1 METLS
6 AILLIGCVIAIIVA
20 AIATSV
26 AKTQIYRPDK
36 DHQEP
41 VTTTVRLE
49 FEAAEKELAVAK
61 TLLQIVKNATNPS
74 LETCGK
80 AQDNF
85 EMATEEWLFK
95 LKKVLQ
101 LRKRARSPSPE
112 TIQLYARFTARPE
125 IVTE

>member
-6 AILLIGCVIAIIVA
+6 LIILIGCLILIGVAI
-20 AIATSV
+20 TTGLL
-26 AKTQIYRPDK
+26 KNQIHHPVE
-36 DHQEP
+36 DHQESA
-41 VTTTVRLE
+41 TTRARLE
-49 FEAAEKELAVAK
+49 FEAAEKDLTVAK
-61 TLLQIVKNATNPS
+61 TLIRIINNASNPTP
-74 LETCGK
+74 ETCTR

-101 LRKRARSPSPE
+101 LKKRARSPSPE
-112 TIQLYARFTARPE
+112 TLQLYARFTARPE

>member
-6 AILLIGCVIAIIVA
+6 AILLIGCLLLIGV
-20 AIATSV
+20 AIATRV
-26 AKTQIYRPDK
+26 LKTQIHRLDE
-36 DHQEP
+36 DHPEHA
-41 VTTTVRLE
+41 TTIARLE
-49 FEAAEKELAVAK
+49 FETAEKELAAAK
-61 TLLQIVKNATNPS
+61 SLLQIVKNATNPRPDIC
-74 LETCGK
+74 TR